1 MTDIPDKIYLSEDEL
16 PTQYCSL
23 RADMKE
29 KPPMLNPVTHEVM
42 EPIFCKE
49 LIRQELDD
57 STPAKIYYKSEGN
70 NTSGSHKLNS
80 AAAQACYAKK
90 QGLKGVTAET
100 GTIPTD
106 ADLEK
111 GFESIPQF
119 PGNTL

>member
-1 MTDIPDKIYLSEDEL
+1 
-16 PTQYCSL
+16 
-23 RADMKE
+23 
-29 KPPMLNPVTHEVM
+29 MLNPVTNEVMKPEDM

-57 STPAKIYYKSEGN
+57 STPAKIDYKSEGN

-80 AAAQACYAKK
+80 AVAQACYAKK
-90 QGLKGVTAET
+90 QGLKGVTTET
-100 GTIPTD
+100 DTIPTD

-111 GFESIPQF
+111 GFESIPQC